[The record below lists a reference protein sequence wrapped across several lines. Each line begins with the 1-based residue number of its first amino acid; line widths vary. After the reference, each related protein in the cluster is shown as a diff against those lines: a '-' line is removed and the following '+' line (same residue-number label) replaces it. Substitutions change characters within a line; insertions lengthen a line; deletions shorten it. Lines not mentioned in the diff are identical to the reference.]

1 MTFRYTLTIIAFF
14 NCLAL
19 TAQSDEDL
27 IRHTIHNYFNG
38 TAHNR
43 IEQLKEAFHPEAELY
58 LAGTDG
64 SMRKMSATEYLALYE
79 KAEAGKFME
88 RYSKIISIDLEGKLA
103 MVKAEI
109 LMPKRNWRFID
120 VFIVRKMSDELW
132 QIVSKAADNLS
143 ID

>member
-1 MTFRYTLTIIAFF
+1 MTFKYSLTLIALFTF
-14 NCLAL
+14 ISLA
-19 TAQSDEDL
+19 AQSDEDL

-43 IEQLKEAFHPEAELY
+43 VEQLRAAFHPEAELY

-64 SMRKMSATEYLALYE
+64 SMRKMSAPEYLALYE
-79 KAEAGKFME
+79 KAEAGKFVE
-88 RYSKIISIDLEGKLA
+88 RYSKIVSIEVEGKLA

-109 LMPKRNWRFID
+109 LMPKRNWHFID
-120 VFIVRKMSDELW
+120 VFIVRKMSDKLW